1 MSSNLVNS
9 LAKVYDPNPLHGQ
22 KLARKPSPAG
32 SDKLRTSSSP
42 SSSSSSS
49 PPGVAMRSVERRMD
63 SLSSQ
68 MEQLL
73 SMQHTVLSRLDGLAH
88 GLGDVSQG
96 LAGVRAAVEIPR
108 GPGGGGGPAGRD
120 SEVVEVCQD
129 LRGLVQET
137 NRRVDNQDSKLE
149 GVEKLVEGLHQALS
163 FVGALVKNSRLV
175 ELLFKLPGRG
185 PCSRARKKVSWILAT
200 GPQLQ
205 VSLRLALG

>member
-1 MSSNLVNS
+1 LVKS
-9 LAKVYDPNPLHGQ
+9 LAKVYDPNPLHGH

-42 SSSSSSS
+42 SSSFSSS
-49 PPGVAMRSVERRMD
+49 PPGVAMRGVERRMD

-73 SMQHTVLSRLDGLAH
+73 SMQQAVLSRLDGLAH
-88 GLGDVSQG
+88 GLGDVGQG
-96 LAGVRAAVEIPR
+96 LAGVRAAVET
-108 GPGGGGGPAGRD
+108 GGPAGRD
-120 SEVVEVCQD
+120 SEAVEVCRD

-137 NRRVDNQDSKLE
+137 NRRVDNQASKLE

-185 PCSRARKKVSWILAT
+185 PCSRPRKKVSWILAT
-200 GPQLQ
+200 GPQL
-205 VSLRLALG
+205 